1 MDDIIILVGSCKLIN
16 NEFEVAGVIWWVTH
30 WTSEQTCRKPV
41 LERSQN
47 PKEGRDTIEHFI
59 QHFKDLGK

>member
-1 MDDIIILVGSCKLIN
+1 M
-16 NEFEVAGVIWWVTH
+16 AGVIWWVTH

-59 QHFKDLGK
+59 QHFKDLRK